1 MQTWIHACMHANVQ
15 THTWPCICLQIH
27 TYIHINMHTCA
38 YICVCVCHSK
48 TPGDTPDVYPYLFFR
63 FSLPYC
69 WSCRIARAG
78 PGAAYASEMQ
88 KTLRSMWPQPEIFC
102 TPVRK
107 VHMFLHHF
115 EISSR
120 SDDKTELQ
128 PTKNRKDK
136 KDTKR
141 LVVLDFIFLSGRHV
155 AGLGSFS
162 ASILSGPREIEYLF
176 LSRPQ
181 CLSSRR
187 ILRGTHRLWRLV
199 WLFCLT
205 EAELALVMSRVMVWW
220 DDGMWLVLFCHRAR
234 LVLQKQVGTVGKG
247 GNQRMDAN
255 GAKPFWSRYES
266 IQTGNLD

>member
-1 MQTWIHACMHANVQ
+1 MDTCMHANIQ

-38 YICVCVCHSK
+38 YICMCVCALL
-48 TPGDTPDVYPYLFFR
+48 DTWWYTLICSSASPCR
-63 FSLPYC
+63 AR
-69 WSCRIARAG
+69 SCRIARAG

-88 KTLRSMWPQPEIFC
+88 KILRSMWPQPEIFC

-155 AGLGSFS
+155 DGLGSFS

-187 ILRGTHRLWRLV
+187 ILRGTHRLRRLV